1 MVFRSIFPSFRL
13 FLAPLLAGGL
23 SALAQDQQITA
34 LTQPVAPAAAPDS
47 TPLLKPTWETQKHAG
62 TVILTV
68 PAPRGQIVDRNGQP
82 LAQTRV
88 SYNLAITFP
97 APLNFS
103 DSEVLT
109 YTRTQLQLAA
119 SLLNRQ
125 ISLDAAPVLKFYHD
139 RGMMPLDIAQ
149 DLQPSEIALIRKQ
162 AAPGLVLNPVYLRFY
177 PNGRLAA
184 HLLGYVGKTGKTG
197 TGPIQDNDLLWPDI
211 EGREGLEQTFNSQ
224 LVGKNGQFNMTFDA
238 QGQRTSEKIS
248 LPPQPG
254 YNVITTL
261 DLHLQQLCEQALAGG
276 AKRGAIVIMDPNN
289 GDILAMASWPEY
301 NPNDWIPSISP
312 AEYDKLQKDP
322 DVPLLPRAFRSAY
335 PPGSTFKV
343 IVGIAAL
350 QSGKISLDDE
360 FSGPAAMTIGNTVM
374 HNWKR
379 TDAGMLNFHEA
390 LEQSCDTWFYQVGI
404 KTGSAPI
411 VDWAQRFGFGVKT
424 GIPLKAEADG
434 RVPTDDYMQK
444 VHGRKILNGDIANI
458 SIGQG
463 DVLVTPLQMAEAMVA
478 VANGGNRFQSRLVK
492 QVQTIDNRI
501 VTAYPVRVREQLPID
516 PKISAAVRDA
526 MIDVVSGGGGTAHKA
541 EIDGIQVAGKTGTA
555 QWGPKKK
562 ERNAAWFAGFAPA
575 KKPQYAF
582 AAVYEGEIGESTHG
596 GEYAAPLIAKV
607 LKPVFKDQQDAEK
620 AAKKAA
626 KAAAKK
632 SKDADSDSDNSDH
645 SDEKPKPA
653 KDNSDNS
660 SNDESD

>member
-1 MVFRSIFPSFRL
+1 MAQDQPQVT
-13 FLAPLLAGGL
+13 
-23 SALAQDQQITA
+23 ALAQPVTA
-34 LTQPVAPAAAPDS
+34 SVAPDA
-47 TPLLKPTWETQKHAG
+47 TPTLQPTWETQKHAG
-62 TVILTV
+62 TYIMTI
-68 PAPRGQIVDRNGQP
+68 PAPRGQIVDRGGQP

-88 SYNLAITFP
+88 SYNLAIAFP
-97 APLNFS
+97 APLNFT
-103 DSEVLT
+103 DSEVLD
-109 YTRTQLQLAA
+109 YTRTQLKLAA
-119 SLLNRQ
+119 TLLNRQ
-125 ISLDAAPVLKFYHD
+125 ISLEAAPVLKFYHD

-149 DLQPSEIALIRKQ
+149 DLQPSEVALVRKQ
-162 AAPGLVLNPVYLRFY
+162 ATPGLVLDPVYLRFY
-177 PNGRLAA
+177 PNGKLAA
-184 HLLGYVGKTGKTG
+184 HILGYVGKTGKAG

-224 LVGKNGQFNMTFDA
+224 LVGKSGQLNLTFDA
-238 QGQRTSEKIS
+238 QGQRTSQKIS
-248 LPPQPG
+248 IPPQPG
-254 YNVITTL
+254 YNVVTTL
-261 DLHLQQLCEQALAGG
+261 DLHLQQLAEQALESG

-301 NPNDWIPSISP
+301 NPNDWVPSISP

-322 DVPLLPRAFRSAY
+322 DVPLLPRAYRSAY
-335 PPGSTFKV
+335 PPGSTYKV

-360 FSGPAAMTIGNTVM
+360 FSGPAEMTIGNIVM

-379 TDAGMLNFHEA
+379 TDAGMLNFHGA

-434 RVPTDDYMQK
+434 RVPTDEYMLK
-444 VHGRKILNGDIANI
+444 VHGRKILDGDIANI

-463 DVLVTPLQMAEAMVA
+463 DVLVTPLQMAAAMVT
-478 VANGGNRFQSRLVK
+478 VANGGYRFQSRLVK

-501 VTAYPVRVREQLPID
+501 VTAYPVRIREQLPLD
-516 PKISAAVRDA
+516 PKITAAVRDA
-526 MIDVVSGGGGTAHKA
+526 MIDVVSGGAGTAHKA
-541 EIDGIQVAGKTGTA
+541 EIDGIEVAGKTGTA
-555 QWGPKKK
+555 QWGAKKK

-596 GEYAAPLIAKV
+596 GEYAAPLIARV
-607 LKPVFKDQQDAEK
+607 LKPVFKEQQDAEK

-626 KAAAKK
+626 KEAAKK
-632 SKDADSDSDNSDH
+632 SKDKSDESDNADNSDNR
-645 SDEKPKPA
+645 DDQPKPA
-653 KDNSDNS
+653 KDRSDN
-660 SNDESD
+660 NDESD